1 MPRNSR
7 ERNEGKMIKN
17 LLQNTTQL
25 AQAIWAHYLSPQ
37 LASGA
42 YAGCRCDLAARKRYG
57 MAGGALRARLCF

>member
-1 MPRNSR
+1 
-7 ERNEGKMIKN
+7 MIKN

-37 LASGA
+37 LASG
-42 YAGCRCDLAARKRYG
+42 CRRDLRQRKRYG